1 MELAVTTDL
10 PIKSWEETSC
20 RESTKLAALR
30 INCDCGRTPKATFT
44 TFLPGVKFDVNVL
57 RNYKYFLMRT
67 FHRKIPNRN
76 LDGKPDSQQQA
87 CSASPAGIS
96 PSFHWINRRIGATP
110 AGHLVNLRMAS
121 RPGRCASES
130 AHHKDSISAHPTETC
145 VGCCAVLPLRGPL
158 SLEVSSSLS
167 LLLMVI
173 ADSFPEMTVQPVL
186 IV

>member
-1 MELAVTTDL
+1 MTTDL

-20 RESTKLAALR
+20 HESTQLAALR

-44 TFLPGVKFDVNVL
+44 TFLPGVKFDVNGL

-67 FHRKIPNRN
+67 FHWKSPNRN

-87 CSASPAGIS
+87 CSAAPAGIS

-121 RPGRCASES
+121 HPGRCTSES
-130 AHHKDSISAHPTETC
+130 AHHKDSISAPPASPETC
-145 VGCCAVLPLRGPL
+145 VGCCAVLPLWGPL
-158 SLEVSSSLS
+158 RSEVSSSLS

-173 ADSFPEMTVQPVL
+173 ADSFPEKTVQPVL